1 MIVPRPGVAAEV
13 EIGLVGAGDIEGVLV
28 QDDGSGIEG
37 LEIELLDAT
46 GNVVA
51 TTQSDFDG
59 FFLFER
65 VAYGRYSL
73 RLAEE
78 SAQAVGV
85 DRAIDATAEISPERT
100 VIRLGVIRTQKRAQI
115 ASMGSGSSAI
125 GSPH

>member
-1 MIVPRPGVAAEV
+1 VIVPRAGVAAKL

-28 QDDGSGIEG
+28 KDDGSGLEG
-37 LEIELLDAT
+37 IDVEIIDAT
-46 GNVVA
+46 GQVIGTA
-51 TTQSDFDG
+51 RSDFDG

-65 VAYGRYSL
+65 VAYGRYSF

-85 DRAIDATAEISPERT
+85 DRAIDATAEVSPERT

-115 ASMGSGSSAI
+115 ASMGSGGAAI